1 MKKESQLR
9 LVLDNFIIGVFMSR
23 QQFGLGYHLG
33 QEEAYE
39 SIREW
44 ETHCH
49 VGKINYLLCSLT
61 RFLQEK
67 TEKALHEELDN
78 DSEINVLCD
87 TILLLNSLKMQKI
100 YSEKEREKVI
110 KGD

>member
-1 MKKESQLR
+1 
-9 LVLDNFIIGVFMSR
+9 MSR

-44 ETHCH
+44 ENDCH
-49 VGKINYLLCSLT
+49 IGKINYLLCRLT
-61 RFLQEK
+61 NLLQEK
-67 TEKALHEELDN
+67 TDKALNEELSDN
-78 DSEINVLCD
+78 TEINLFCD
-87 TILLLNSLKMQKI
+87 VILLLNGIKMQKI
-100 YSEKEREKVI
+100 YSEKERKKVI